1 MAPKTNPEV
10 KNLENA
16 QWAQMGR
23 FFSSLEESQT
33 ENEMNFEALAKQ
45 GKFSSSPNF
54 RHFSPTNSFYGSS
67 ICAYSPSH
75 IIFLHHHWCG
85 HVQSGPHMYWS
96 AAFVSCASGR
106 GLHGDGPE
114 AGVSQKRK
122 KQLCHTR
129 NSGYTTP
136 VWPLRGFGSVVVWTD
151 QPPPP
156 ASGRRGRWSGCGGSC
171 GGRRRRPRP
180 WRSSSRS
187 SAGWAP
193 PTGGWT
199 TGGLPDQGWRGILET
214 RWVAGWWWWWVVA
227 HWFDPFLAPGC
238 WSPRRASTRTWQRR
252 CAGAHR
258 RVGWWWPNNIKS
270 FFNAL

>member
-45 GKFSSSPNF
+45 GKFSSSPNL
-54 RHFSPTNSFYGSS
+54 RHFPPTNSFYGSS

-136 VWPLRGFGSVVVWTD
+136 VWPLRGFGSVVVWID
-151 QPPPP
+151 QPPLPP
-156 ASGRRGRWSGCGGSC
+156 RFRQAREVERLRGELRGQAAAAKALEEQLEEQRRLGTADGRLDH
-171 GGRRRRPRP
+171 RRTARPGL
-180 WRSSSRS
+180 
-187 SAGWAP
+187 AGNP
-193 PTGGWT
+193 GDPVGGWVVVVV
-199 TGGLPDQGWRGILET
+199 GGGPL
-214 RWVAGWWWWWVVA
+214 V
-227 HWFDPFLAPGC
+227 
-238 WSPRRASTRTWQRR
+238 
-252 CAGAHR
+252 
-258 RVGWWWPNNIKS
+258 
-270 FFNAL
+270 